1 MGSRQTQRDLEDNS
15 FWQCHQWQNWRNE
28 GTRMQADFPSK
39 PIEASHSVMSNSLW
53 PHGLWPARLLCPWH
67 SPDKNTGL
75 RAALLHCRQ
84 ILYHLSH
91 QGSPLK
97 IYITVH
103 VEDTTELGQSLRKV
117 EWNFFGTQG
126 LPRQHKECRME
137 QKAPRKWLIF
147 TEGLPW
153 LVTRALLP
161 IRPQPETE
169 WRLDSW

>member
-1 MGSRQTQRDLEDNS
+1 ML
-15 FWQCHQWQNWRNE
+15 
-28 GTRMQADFPSK
+28 ADFPSK
-39 PIEASHSVMSNSLW
+39 PIDVSDSVVSDSLQ
-53 PHGLWPARLLCPWH
+53 PHGLWPAMLLCPWH
-67 SPDKNTGL
+67 SLDKNTGL
-75 RAALLHCRQ
+75 RTALLHCRQ

-97 IYITVH
+97 INITVH
-103 VEDTTELGQSLRKV
+103 MEDTTELGQNLRKV
-117 EWNFFGTQG
+117 EGNFFGTQD
-126 LPRQHKECRME
+126 LPRQHKECWVE
-137 QKAPRKWLIF
+137 QKAPRKLLIA